1 MVRAVGLA
9 TVPGKLRAARTWE
22 NRLRDPSTSAQVPPL
37 GGHLISAQRL
47 TTARAAWHTVAL
59 GLATGALLLLTLAA
73 FRGALPVEDER
84 GRLGPGLALF
94 TVLVGTVWLFAIR
107 QLCVTRRRWRVERL
121 SASSTDRPAA
131 PAERRTATTVPAL
144 TVHLAGPL
152 RGRRVTVHRQ
162 RRPVGRRAGRRR
174 PAESQGFPAHG
185 LLCHGSYWQRA
196 VTRLLLEVDQVF
208 LDLTG
213 FHPDHR
219 GTAFE
224 LQAALDLVDVGRL
237 RLIAGAECDQLFL
250 VAQLR
255 AAWRAM
261 LPGSPNARSGSRT
274 LTLHVG

>member
-1 MVRAVGLA
+1 MTLTREDPQVLRAGLPPAWFALGCGLATTLGTIWGLRTYGTDLLHAVHELLPDAPLAELRTPLALLFTVLPGLWTLVRAVGLA

-37 GGHLISAQRL
+37 AGHLISAQRL
-47 TTARAAWHTVAL
+47 TTAKAAWHTVAL

-144 TVHLAGPL
+144 TVHLAGP
-152 RGRRVTVHRQ
+152 V
-162 RRPVGRRAGRRR
+162 AG
-174 PAESQGFPAHG
+174 PASHCSSTTTTSWTPRWPAP
-185 LLCHGSYWQRA
+185 
-196 VTRLLLEVDQVF
+196 
-208 LDLTG
+208 TG
-213 FHPDHR
+213 
-219 GTAFE
+219 
-224 LQAALDLVDVGRL
+224 
-237 RLIAGAECDQLFL
+237 
-250 VAQLR
+250 
-255 AAWRAM
+255 
-261 LPGSPNARSGSRT
+261 
-274 LTLHVG
+274 

>member
-1 MVRAVGLA
+1 LALLFTALPGLWTLVRAVGLA

-22 NRLRDPSTSAQVPPL
+22 SRLRDPSTSAQVPPL

-47 TTARAAWHTVAL
+47 TTAKAAWHTVAL

-152 RGRRVTVHRQ
+152 RPGPVDPDRPLRLLYLRLFDNAEGTERFVALAPRRGGALSAQ
-162 RRPVGRRAGRRR
+162 RRPGDGRRSVPGPVAG
-174 PAESQGFPAHG
+174 PASHCSSTTTTSWTPRWPAP
-185 LLCHGSYWQRA
+185 
-196 VTRLLLEVDQVF
+196 
-208 LDLTG
+208 TG
-213 FHPDHR
+213 
-219 GTAFE
+219 
-224 LQAALDLVDVGRL
+224 
-237 RLIAGAECDQLFL
+237 
-250 VAQLR
+250 
-255 AAWRAM
+255 
-261 LPGSPNARSGSRT
+261 
-274 LTLHVG
+274 

>member
-1 MVRAVGLA
+1 MDNDDQLDAALA
-9 TVPGKLRAARTWE
+9 GA
-22 NRLRDPSTSAQVPPL
+22 D
-37 GGHLISAQRL
+37 RL
-47 TTARAAWHTVAL
+47 TRK
-59 GLATGALLLLTLAA
+59 
-73 FRGALPVEDER
+73 
-84 GRLGPGLALF
+84 
-94 TVLVGTVWLFAIR
+94 
-107 QLCVTRRRWRVERL
+107 
-121 SASSTDRPAA
+121 
-131 PAERRTATTVPAL
+131 
-144 TVHLAGPL
+144 
-152 RGRRVTVHRQ
+152 
-162 RRPVGRRAGRRR
+162 
-174 PAESQGFPAHG
+174 GFPVHG

>member
-1 MVRAVGLA
+1 MSCCPTLRRPSCAHPLALLFTALPGLWTLVRAVGLA
-9 TVPGKLRAARTWE
+9 TLPGKLRAARTWE

-47 TTARAAWHTVAL
+47 TTAKAAWHTVAL

-144 TVHLAGPL
+144 TVHLAGP
-152 RGRRVTVHRQ
+152 V
-162 RRPVGRRAGRRR
+162 AG
-174 PAESQGFPAHG
+174 PASHCSSTTTTSWTPRWPAP
-185 LLCHGSYWQRA
+185 
-196 VTRLLLEVDQVF
+196 
-208 LDLTG
+208 TG
-213 FHPDHR
+213 
-219 GTAFE
+219 
-224 LQAALDLVDVGRL
+224 
-237 RLIAGAECDQLFL
+237 
-250 VAQLR
+250 
-255 AAWRAM
+255 
-261 LPGSPNARSGSRT
+261 
-274 LTLHVG
+274 